1 MEKQVRVGVGVI
13 IRKNDQVL
21 LGERKGAHGEGTWAF
36 PGGHLEFG
44 ETLVE
49 CSLREVAEEN
59 GVEISNIHFAEF
71 TEDIFDDSKHYL
83 TIFML
88 ADYISGEPQNLEPHK
103 CNGWKWFH
111 WDVLPENVFLTIQ
124 HLSEKGFN
132 PFDQE

>member
-49 CSLREVAEEN
+49 CSLRAYEASNPGRQNEVRAR
-59 GVEISNIHFAEF
+59 
-71 TEDIFDDSKHYL
+71 
-83 TIFML
+83 
-88 ADYISGEPQNLEPHK
+88 
-103 CNGWKWFH
+103 
-111 WDVLPENVFLTIQ
+111 
-124 HLSEKGFN
+124 
-132 PFDQE
+132 